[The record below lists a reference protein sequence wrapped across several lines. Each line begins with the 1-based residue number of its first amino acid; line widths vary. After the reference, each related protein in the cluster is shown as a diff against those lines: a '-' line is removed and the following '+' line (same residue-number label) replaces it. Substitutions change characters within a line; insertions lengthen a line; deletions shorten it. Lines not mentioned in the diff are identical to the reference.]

1 VNYMTSCGRRHMIFV
16 LKKSQIHESA
26 NEARANR
33 RYLSAH
39 HPLVALV
46 ALVSELALVAQVP
59 D

>member
-16 LKKSQIHESA
+16 LKKPQIHESA

-33 RYLSAH
+33 RYLSET
-39 HPLVALV
+39 LVAVL
-46 ALVSELALVAQVP
+46 ALVSEVALVAQVP